1 MEIVNATA
9 LITINETFFVQ
20 LISFL
25 VFLYILNKIMVRP
38 LIDTID
44 RRKGY
49 FSDIKTDI
57 EKAKSDIVN
66 LNRELDKERS
76 QILKEADAVNRRLDA
91 EADHSASEQIASAVS
106 QIAQLRQE
114 TDATV
119 KAQLKAV
126 RAQLAEEVD
135 ALTTTIMEKV
145 LHRRLQS

>member
-25 VFLYILNKIMVRP
+25 LFMYILNKIMVRP
-38 LIDTID
+38 LIDTIE

-49 FSDIKTDI
+49 FSDIKTDV
-57 EKAKSDIVN
+57 EKAKSDIVK

-135 ALTTTIMEKV
+135 ALSTTIMEKV